1 VKILVTGANGFIGS
15 HLVESLVQRNHEVVA
30 LCEYNSYDSKG
41 WLDQSKFKS
50 EIRFKSGD
58 VRDSEFIRQV
68 IQGFDAVY
76 HLAAL
81 ISIPYSYVAP
91 RSFFEVNL
99 MGTMNVLEAI
109 NSGNNGLL
117 IHTSTSETYGT
128 AKYSPIDEIHPMQ
141 PQSPYSASK
150 IAADALVR
158 SFFHS
163 FGTPVVVAR
172 PFNTY
177 GPRQSPRAVIPTIL
191 LQALQSENPIML
203 GDLKPKRSFNY
214 VEDTVSQLVLMSEK
228 SSQLKLGDVYNL
240 GVDEVY
246 SIEELVKIIE
256 KVLDT
261 KLEIK
266 FDPERMRPVA
276 SEVYLLSS
284 DSSKIRECLGKISR
298 TPMELGIEKFVNWL
312 RNGGLKKYNSN
323 DLHWNPL

>member
-1 VKILVTGANGFIGS
+1 
-15 HLVESLVQRNHEVVA
+15 
-30 LCEYNSYDSKG
+30 
-41 WLDQSKFKS
+41 
-50 EIRFKSGD
+50 
-58 VRDSEFIRQV
+58 
-68 IQGFDAVY
+68 
-76 HLAAL
+76 
-81 ISIPYSYVAP
+81 
-91 RSFFEVNL
+91 

-191 LQALQSENPIML
+191 LQALQSENQIML